1 MKLLTITVFILSTT
15 CTFAET
21 MTILNTGSESGT
33 FAAVATALTADLS
46 TTYDVDFQN
55 PGKSCVAIKANLP
68 IISGPAILQW
78 GNDLEASGRDGEG
91 CATLAIKPEQVIAYT
106 ASPLFTCHMK
116 DINITKDSGVVG
128 YTTPAYAFSRVVTA
142 INSSF
147 ATTHV
152 GVSYDG
158 SGDARAAL
166 LSGELDFAL
175 LTEKHA
181 KKVVEEG
188 AVCNLTTSSEGENAL
203 ISKDPTNEDLVI
215 EFTTV
220 MLALNT
226 DADTLKNLVKAAY
239 NNKDTAFGTLTGSTG
254 YDWSYSTSL
263 YALFENS
270 VKKMQK

>member
-1 MKLLTITVFILSTT
+1 MKLLTITAFILSTT
-15 CTFAET
+15 CAFGET
-21 MTILNTGSESGT
+21 LTILNTGSESGT
-33 FAAVATALTADLS
+33 AAAVATALTADLS
-46 TTYDVDFQN
+46 NNYTIDLQN
-55 PGKSCVAIKANLP
+55 PGKHCVAINANLP
-68 IISGPAILQW
+68 TISGPLIMQW

-116 DINITKDSGVVG
+116 NIDITKDSGIVG
-128 YTTPAYAFSRVVTA
+128 YSTPAYAFFRVVTA

-147 ATTHV
+147 GTNHV

-175 LTEKHA
+175 ITEKHA
-181 KKVVEEG
+181 KKAIEKG
-188 AVCNLTTSSEGENAL
+188 ATCDLTTAVEGENAL
-203 ISKDPTNEDLVI
+203 ISKDPKNDELVM

-226 DADTLKNLVKAAY
+226 DTDTLKNLIKAAY

-254 YDWSYSTSL
+254 YDWSYNANL
-263 YALFENS
+263 YAIFENS